1 MSTGVFSCKSLTVS
15 MFALGAVALVNLAA
29 TPQAGAAEPF
39 KLGAEQKQ
47 YNSDSSYPAY
57 PQYPTPQAMPAP
69 RPMNGGVQENAAPRR
84 PPMNTGI
91 QQNAAPPRRPPMSTG
106 IQQRVV
112 LPASFLGS
120 WNVSGQRTK
129 VEALPE
135 FQAGAE
141 AVFSPSTNN
150 VWNIGGDP
158 NSGYSMSNDQG
169 VSTQLVVDKVEGNT
183 AFIRY
188 QHPVKNTVA
197 GEAIVMSL
205 VPGGAQF
212 NGLERITIS
221 KQGEQRAKVTYQLV
235 GRRGR

>member
-1 MSTGVFSCKSLTVS
+1 MSTSLKLEKSLS
-15 MFALGAVALVNLAA
+15 RCLFAFGAVALVGLAA
-29 TPQAGAAEPF
+29 IPQANAEPF

-47 YNSDSSYPAY
+47 YNSDGSYPAY

-69 RPMNGGVQENAAPRR
+69 RPPMTGNVQEN
-84 PPMNTGI
+84 
-91 QQNAAPPRRPPMSTG
+91 APPRRPMNGNVQENAPPRRPIPVQ
-106 IQQRVV
+106 IQKVV

-120 WNVSGQRTK
+120 WNVTGQRTK

-141 AVFSPSTNN
+141 AVFAPNTSN

-158 NSGYSMSNDQG
+158 NSGYSMSNDAG
-169 VSTQLVVDKVEGNT
+169 VSTSLVVDKVEGNT

-188 QHPVKNTVA
+188 QHPIKNTVA

-212 NGLERITIS
+212 NGLERVSIS
-221 KQGEQRAKVTYQLV
+221 KQGQVRAKVTYQLV

>member
-1 MSTGVFSCKSLTVS
+1 MSTSGFLSKSLTATLFV
-15 MFALGAVALVNLAA
+15 AGTAALVNLVAF
-29 TPQAGAAEPF
+29 PQASSADPF

-47 YNSDSSYPAY
+47 FNEGGSYPAY

-69 RPMNGGVQENAAPRR
+69 RPMNAGVREDVRPRPPMNAGVQQDDTPRR
-84 PPMNTGI
+84 PPI
-91 QQNAAPPRRPPMSTG
+91 KLQA
-106 IQQRVV
+106 QRVV
-112 LPASFLGS
+112 LPASFLGA
-120 WNVSGQRTK
+120 WNVQGQRTK

-141 AVFSPSTNN
+141 AVFAPNTSN

-188 QHPVKNTVA
+188 QHPIKNTVA

-212 NGLERITIS
+212 NGLERVSIT
-221 KQGEQRAKVTYQLV
+221 KQGQVRAKVTYQLV

>member
-1 MSTGVFSCKSLTVS
+1 MSTSGFVSKSLTTSLFVV
-15 MFALGAVALVNLAA
+15 GAVALVNLAFPPA
-29 TPQAGAAEPF
+29 SLADPF

-47 YNSDSSYPAY
+47 YNEGGSYPAY
-57 PQYPTPQAMPAP
+57 PQYPTPQAIPAP
-69 RPMNGGVQENAAPRR
+69 RQPMKADIREDVRPTPRMNGN
-84 PPMNTGI
+84 I
-91 QQNAAPPRRPPMSTG
+91 QQDNPPPRRPMINAG
-106 IQQRVV
+106 VQQRVV
-112 LPASFLGS
+112 LPASFLGA
-120 WNVSGQRTK
+120 WNVQGQRTK

-141 AVFSPSTNN
+141 AVFAPNTSN

-188 QHPVKNTVA
+188 QHPIKNTVA

-212 NGLERITIS
+212 NGLERVSIS
-221 KQGEQRAKVTYQLV
+221 KQGQVRAKVTYQLV

>member
-1 MSTGVFSCKSLTVS
+1 MSTSVFLSKSLTAFV
-15 MFALGAVALVNLAA
+15 FVVGTVALVNCAA
-29 TPQAGAAEPF
+29 IPEAGAKPF
-39 KLGAEQKQ
+39 ELGVEQKQ
-47 YNSDSSYPAY
+47 FNESGSYPGY
-57 PQYPTPQAMPAP
+57 PQYPTPQAIPAP
-69 RPMNGGVQENAAPRR
+69 RPPINTGIQENVPRR
-84 PPMNTGI
+84 PPMAGGVQDNP
-91 QQNAAPPRRPPMSTG
+91 PPRRPP
-106 IQQRVV
+106 IQLQAQRVV
-112 LPASFLGS
+112 LPPSFLGA
-120 WNVSGQRTK
+120 WNVQGQRTK

-141 AVFSPSTNN
+141 AVFAPNTSN

-188 QHPVKNTVA
+188 QHPIKNTVA

-212 NGLERITIS
+212 NGLERVSIS
-221 KQGEQRAKVTYQLV
+221 KQGQVRAKVTYQLV

>member
-1 MSTGVFSCKSLTVS
+1 MSTSGFFGKSLTAS
-15 MFALGAVALVNLAA
+15 LCLGAVALVNFAA
-29 TPQAGAAEPF
+29 FPQRVAAEPF

-47 YNSDSSYPAY
+47 YNGDASYPAY

-69 RPMNGGVQENAAPRR
+69 RPMNAGVREDVPRR
-84 PPMNTGI
+84 PINAGV
-91 QQNAAPPRRPPMSTG
+91 QQDAPPRRPP
-106 IQQRVV
+106 IQLQAQRVV

-141 AVFSPSTNN
+141 AVFAPNTNN

-188 QHPVKNTVA
+188 QHPIKNTVA

-212 NGLERITIS
+212 NGLERVSIS
-221 KQGEQRAKVTYQLV
+221 KQGQVRAKVTYQLV

>member
-1 MSTGVFSCKSLTVS
+1 MSTSLKLGKSLS
-15 MFALGAVALVNLAA
+15 RSLFAFGAVALVGLTAI
-29 TPQAGAAEPF
+29 PQANADPF

-47 YNSDSSYPAY
+47 YNNDGSYPAY

-69 RPMNGGVQENAAPRR
+69 RPPMTGNVQES
-84 PPMNTGI
+84 
-91 QQNAAPPRRPPMSTG
+91 APPRRPMNGNVQENAPPRRPIPVQ
-106 IQQRVV
+106 IQKVV

-120 WNVSGQRTK
+120 WNVTGQRTK

-141 AVFSPSTNN
+141 AVFAPNTSN

-158 NSGYSMSNDQG
+158 NSGYSMSNDAG
-169 VSTQLVVDKVEGNT
+169 VSTSLVVDKVEGNT

-188 QHPVKNTVA
+188 QHPIKNTVA

-212 NGLERITIS
+212 NGLERVSIS
-221 KQGEQRAKVTYQLV
+221 KQGQVRAKVTYQLV

>member
-1 MSTGVFSCKSLTVS
+1 MSSRYFLRRSLS
-15 MFALGAVALVNLAA
+15 AFAIGTVALVNFAA
-29 TPQAGAAEPF
+29 LPSAFANEPF

-47 YNSDSSYPAY
+47 FNDDGSQGY
-57 PQYPTPQAMPAP
+57 PQYPTPQAIPTAP
-69 RPMNGGVQENAAPRR
+69 RMNAGVQKE
-84 PPMNTGI
+84 
-91 QQNAAPPRRPPMSTG
+91 QAPPRRPMNASIQENQPMPPQQHRPP
-106 IQQRVV
+106 IQLQAQRVV
-112 LPASFLGS
+112 LPASFLGA
-120 WNVSGQRTK
+120 WNVQGQRTK

-141 AVFSPSTNN
+141 AVFAPNTSN

-188 QHPVKNTVA
+188 QHPIKNTVA

-212 NGLERITIS
+212 NGLERVSIS
-221 KQGEQRAKVTYQLV
+221 KQGQVRAKVTYQLV

>member
-1 MSTGVFSCKSLTVS
+1 MSTSGFLCKSLTAS
-15 MFALGAVALVNLAA
+15 LLLSAVALVNFAA
-29 TPQAGAAEPF
+29 LPQCGAAEPF

-47 YNSDSSYPAY
+47 YNSDANYPAY

-69 RPMNGGVQENAAPRR
+69 RPAMNAGVREDVPRR
-84 PPMNTGI
+84 PMNAGV
-91 QQNAAPPRRPPMSTG
+91 QQDAPPRRPP
-106 IQQRVV
+106 IQLQAQRVV

-120 WNVSGQRTK
+120 WNVTGQRTK

-141 AVFSPSTNN
+141 AVFAPNTNN

-158 NSGYSMSNDQG
+158 NSGYRMSNDQG

-188 QHPVKNTVA
+188 QHPIKNTVA

-212 NGLERITIS
+212 NGLERVSIS
-221 KQGEQRAKVTYQLV
+221 KQGEVRAKVTYQLV